1 MNDVRESAAAT
12 AAPHGGLRVVLDALA
27 ARHARGETPVLAV
40 VTACSGPT
48 YRKPGALALFD
59 ETGLV
64 AGALS
69 GGCLEEELA
78 IAARE
83 ALAATRAMS
92 HAVDTGSADDLVF
105 GTGSGCGGRMDV
117 LLLPL
122 PPQAPLA
129 AALRALRGSATPLE
143 VALHADGSGIAQID
157 ESATWQWPATGGS
170 ATPAGASSPAR
181 FAIVP
186 PPRLL
191 ALGAGPET
199 PALLQFLQRLGWYVE
214 VQEHR
219 TRWAGYA
226 AGADAQ
232 HAVHPGTLPKAA
244 ARCRAAVVMTHQFES
259 DRTHLA
265 ALAATSVPYIGL
277 LGPAARRDALLAALG
292 DAAAANLRPRLHA
305 PVGLRLGGEG
315 SEAIALS
322 IAAGLTAHL
331 HGRGDA

>member
-1 MNDVRESAAAT
+1 MNDVRGPAAI
-12 AAPHGGLRVVLDALA
+12 AAPHGGLRAVLDALT
-27 ARHARGETPVLAV
+27 ARHARGETPVLAM

-59 ETGLV
+59 ETGPI

-78 IAARE
+78 IAARA
-83 ALAATRAMS
+83 ALAAARAVPR
-92 HAVDTGSADDLVF
+92 AVDTGSADDLVF

-129 AALRALRGSATPLE
+129 AALRALRDGTAPLE
-143 VALHADGSGIAQID
+143 VTLHADGGGAARLG
-157 ESATWQWPATGGS
+157 EGAAWRWPAPGDGV
-170 ATPAGASSPAR
+170 APAGASAAC
-181 FAIVP
+181 FAIAP

-219 TRWAGYA
+219 TRWAGYT
-226 AGADAQ
+226 AGADAL
-232 HAVHPGTLPKAA
+232 HAVHPGTLPEAA
-244 ARCRAAVVMTHQFES
+244 ARCRAAVVMTHQFEG
-259 DRTHLA
+259 DRAHLA
-265 ALAATSVPYIGL
+265 ALAATSIPYVGL
-277 LGPAARRDALLAALG
+277 LGPAARRDALLATLG
-292 DAAAANLRPRLHA
+292 DAAAALRPRLRA

-315 SEAIALS
+315 PEAIALS
-322 IAAGLTAHL
+322 IAAGLAAHL

>member
-1 MNDVRESAAAT
+1 MNDVCESAAAI
-12 AAPHGGLRVVLDALA
+12 AAPHGGLRAVLDALA
-27 ARHARGETPVLAV
+27 ARHARGETPVLAI

-83 ALAATRAMS
+83 ALATARAVA

-117 LLLPL
+117 LLQPL

-129 AALRALRGSATPLE
+129 AALRALRSGTAPLA
-143 VALHADGSGIAQID
+143 VTLHADGSGAAQLG
-157 ESATWQWPATGGS
+157 EGAAWQWSAPAGS
-170 ATPAGASSPAR
+170 AALAGTPAAH
-181 FAIVP
+181 FAINP

-219 TRWAGYA
+219 ARWAGYA
-226 AGADAQ
+226 AGADAL
-232 HAVHPGTLPKAA
+232 HAAHPGTLPGVA
-244 ARCRAAVVMTHQFES
+244 ARCRAAVVMTHQFEG
-259 DRTHLA
+259 DRAHLA
-265 ALAATSVPYIGL
+265 ALAATAIPYIGL
-277 LGPAARRDALLAALG
+277 LGPTARRDALLAALG
-292 DAAAANLRPRLHA
+292 EAVAANLRPRLHA

-315 SEAIALS
+315 PEAIALS
-322 IAAGLTAHL
+322 IAAGLVAHL
-331 HGRGDA
+331 HGRGDG

>member
-1 MNDVRESAAAT
+1 MNEVREPAAI
-12 AAPHGGLRVVLDALA
+12 AAPHGGLRAVLDALA

-83 ALAATRAMS
+83 ALATARAVA
-92 HAVDTGSADDLVF
+92 HGVDTGSADDLVF

-122 PPQAPLA
+122 LPQVPLA
-129 AALRALRGSATPLE
+129 AALHALRSGASPLA
-143 VALHADGSGIAQID
+143 VTLHADGSGAAQLG
-157 ESATWQWPATGGS
+157 EGETWQWPAPAGS
-170 ATPAGASSPAR
+170 AASADASAPAR
-181 FAIVP
+181 LAITP

-219 TRWAGYA
+219 ARWASYA
-226 AGADAQ
+226 AGADAL
-232 HAVHPGTLPKAA
+232 HAAPPGTLPEVAVH
-244 ARCRAAVVMTHQFES
+244 CRAAVVMTHQFEG
-259 DRTHLA
+259 DRAHLA
-265 ALAATSVPYIGL
+265 ALAATSMPYVGL
-277 LGPAARRDALLAALG
+277 LGPTARRDALLAALG
-292 DAAAANLRPRLHA
+292 DAAAALRPRLHA

-315 SEAIALS
+315 PEAIALS

-331 HGRGDA
+331 HGRDDG